1 MTSTVELECCRIC
14 GTGNPA
20 GLLDGA
26 LGQCVSCGFAWTRAD
41 IGPGTELYD
50 SSYFTGDG
58 YDDYF
63 QPAARRF
70 ESRLRVRWLLRT
82 GAVTTLV
89 EAGSAAGFF
98 VEAARAAGIQAQGVE
113 MCESAARFARDSLGV
128 PVRHGDFESMDVEAP
143 VDVVCAFHVLEHVDD
158 PHAFLEAAFRLIR
171 PGGRLAI
178 EVPNIA
184 SSAARRLGSAWQG
197 LQLRYHRWHFSPN
210 SLIRL
215 VSAHGFTVV
224 RQDTA
229 VFRSYMPVRYR
240 WRHARH
246 VLPADLL
253 DLRSPRLTHPDRADL
268 IRLIARRGE
277 HHAGRAA

>member
-1 MTSTVELECCRIC
+1 LTSTVHIETCQIC
-14 GTGNPA
+14 GLTGPG

-26 LGQCVSCGFAWTRAD
+26 LGQCGSCGFAWTRAD
-41 IGPGTELYD
+41 IGPSAELYD
-50 SSYFTGDG
+50 SSYFGGGG

-63 QPAARRF
+63 QPTARRF

-82 GAVTTLV
+82 GPVSSLV

-98 VEAARAAGIQAQGVE
+98 VEAARAAGIDAQGVE
-113 MCESAARFARDSLGV
+113 VCESAARFARDHLGV
-128 PVRHGDFESMDVEAP
+128 PVRHGDFESIDFSEPFDA
-143 VDVVCAFHVLEHVDD
+143 VCAFHVLEHVED
-158 PHAFLEAAFRLIR
+158 PHEFLEAALAAVR

-184 SSAARRLGSAWQG
+184 SAAARRLGPAWQG
-197 LQLRYHRWHFSPN
+197 LQLRYHRWHFSPD

-215 VSAHGFTVV
+215 VSAHGFEVV
-224 RQDTA
+224 RQDTT

-246 VLPADLL
+246 ILPADLI
-253 DLRSPRLTHPDRADL
+253 DLRSSRLTHPDRADL
-268 IRLIARRGE
+268 IRLVARRPTTGTS
-277 HHAGRAA
+277 A